1 MEGYALAKVCKY
13 MNIPFQSYKFIS
25 DKADSTASKDW
36 EKSVNNGQ
44 SLFLNKL
51 NEILS

>member
-13 MNIPFQSYKFIS
+13 LNIEFYSYKFIS

-36 EKSVNNGQ
+36 EKSVNDGQ

-51 NEILS
+51 NEVL